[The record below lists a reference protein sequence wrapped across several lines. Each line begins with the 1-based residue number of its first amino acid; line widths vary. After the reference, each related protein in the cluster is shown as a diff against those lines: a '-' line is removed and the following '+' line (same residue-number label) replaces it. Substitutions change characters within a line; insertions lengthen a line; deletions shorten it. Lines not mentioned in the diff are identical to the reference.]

1 MVKGILLFLCNSSA
15 RLKRGVHLEGM
26 EPAGHIVV
34 CQARFRS
41 AKTQQ
46 Y

>member
-1 MVKGILLFLCNSSA
+1 MKSWIEIGNSSA
-15 RLKRGVHLEGM
+15 RLEGRVHLEGG
-26 EPAGHIVV
+26 ELAEHIVV